1 MTSQIA
7 SPKGQ
12 QGVAL
17 QSRKVDFSLVLS
29 RTIQSIK
36 DDPAQLRNA
45 IYELAR
51 IKLQREC
58 VLTVP
63 PLTVLDTRRLMLALE
78 TAIERVE
85 AISSEQ
91 DELPTLESLARLME
105 NADAASASRG
115 TRQLIG
121 GPVID
126 HVPTLTSGRDDHPV
140 LSAFGK

>member
-1 MTSQIA
+1 MTSQVA
-7 SPKGQ
+7 STNGQ

-63 PLTVLDTRRLMLALE
+63 PLTVLETRRLMLALE

-85 AISSEQ
+85 AVASEQ

-105 NADAASASRG
+105 NADAASASTG
-115 TRQLIG
+115 TRQLV

-126 HVPTLTSGRDDHPV
+126 HVPTQGV
-140 LSAFGK
+140 